1 MPESRQGVIQARF
14 RILDFGF
21 KKKKTSMQLEQLME
35 VIEVA
40 NFQGDPGLE
49 IADISYDSRAVGP
62 GALFVALKGHAQ
74 DGHQFIEDA
83 ISKGALA
90 VVSEMPQRFFSFPNE
105 KDVAMIQVQDS
116 REALSRLAV
125 RFFDSPFKQMNLI
138 GITGTNGK
146 TTTAYL
152 LESIL
157 VAAGRNPGV
166 IGTINYRFSGHVKEA
181 QVTTPESLD
190 LMRILREMADSAVSD
205 VIMEVSS
212 HSLDQGRVR
221 GCPFRMAIFT
231 NVSRDHLDYHKTME
245 AYFEAKAL
253 LFKSLGQNGAG
264 DPAKAVINVDD
275 PRGKELIKLTDAQVM
290 TYGMGKE
297 CDVRAEEI
305 NVSRAG
311 LTAKL
316 ITPEG
321 EVEIG
326 SSLIGEFDIHNIMA
340 AAAGALAMGIDL
352 KPICSGLKLPKG
364 VPGRLEQVKN
374 KRALALVV
382 DYAHTPD
389 ALSKALGAV
398 RLLTEGRVI
407 TVFGCGGDRDKGKR
421 RAMGRVAGLQS
432 DLVLITSDNPRTE
445 NPGAIVAQIEEG
457 VIESGLKDYILDLD
471 RENAIQRAVK
481 MAHNG
486 DLVLIAGKGHETY
499 QIIGKEKKAF
509 DDRVVAADA
518 AR

>member
-1 MPESRQGVIQARF
+1 MR
-14 RILDFGF
+14 L
-21 KKKKTSMQLEQLME
+21 KQLIDGMKI
-35 VIEVA
+35 VD
-40 NFQGDPGLE
+40 FQGDPDLE
-49 IADISYDSRAVGP
+49 ITNIAYDSRAIGP

-74 DGHQFIEDA
+74 DGHHFIGDA

-90 VVSEMPQRFFSFPNE
+90 VVSELPQRSCSFPNE
-105 KDVAMIQVQDS
+105 NGGAMIQVPDS

-157 VAAGRNPGV
+157 AAAGRKPGV
-166 IGTINYRFSGHVKEA
+166 IGTINYRFSGHVREA
-181 QVTTPESLD
+181 PVTTPESLD
-190 LMRILREMADSAVSD
+190 LMQILREMADSAVSD
-205 VIMEVSS
+205 VVMEVSS

-221 GCPFRMAIFT
+221 GCPFRVAILT
-231 NVSRDHLDYHKTME
+231 NISRDHLDYHRSMD
-245 AYFEAKAL
+245 AYFEAKTL
-253 LFKSLGQNGAG
+253 LFKSLAQQGAG
-264 DPAKAVINVDD
+264 DPARAVINADD

-297 CDVRAEEI
+297 CDVRAEEV
-305 NVSRAG
+305 NVSRGG

-316 ITPEG
+316 ITPKG
-321 EVEIG
+321 EAEIG
-326 SSLIGEFDIHNIMA
+326 SALIGEFDIHNIMA
-340 AAAGALAMGIDL
+340 AAAGALSMGIDL
-352 KPICSGLKLPKG
+352 KSICSGLRLPKG
-364 VPGRLEQVKN
+364 VPGRLEQVRN

-389 ALSKALGAV
+389 ALLKALSAV
-398 RLLTEGRVI
+398 RLLTEGRVL

-421 RAMGRVAGLQS
+421 RSMGRVAGLQS
-432 DLVLITSDNPRTE
+432 DMVFITSDNPRTE
-445 NPGAIVAQIEEG
+445 DPGAIAAQIEEG

-499 QIIGKEKKAF
+499 QIMGKEKKAF
-509 DDRVVAADA
+509 DDRVVAARA
-518 AR
+518 AS

>member
-1 MPESRQGVIQARF
+1 MR
-14 RILDFGF
+14 LN
-21 KKKKTSMQLEQLME
+21 QLIDGME
-35 VIEVA
+35 IVD
-40 NFQGDPGLE
+40 FQGDPDLE
-49 IADISYDSRAVGP
+49 ITHISYDSRAIGP

-74 DGHQFIEDA
+74 DGHHFIGA
-83 ISKGALA
+83 SISKGALA
-90 VVSEMPQRFFSFPNE
+90 VVSELPLRPRAFPN
-105 KDVAMIQVQDS
+105 KNGVAMIQVPDS

-146 TTTAYL
+146 TTTSYL

-157 VAAGRNPGV
+157 VAAGRKPGV
-166 IGTINYRFSGHVKEA
+166 IGTINYRFPGHVREA
-181 QVTTPESLD
+181 PVTTPESLD
-190 LMRILREMADSAVSD
+190 LMQILREMADSAVSD
-205 VIMEVSS
+205 VVMEVSS

-221 GCPFRMAIFT
+221 GCPFRVAILT
-231 NVSRDHLDYHKTME
+231 NISRDHLDYHRSME

-253 LFKSLGQNGAG
+253 LFKSLAEQGDG
-264 DPAKAVINVDD
+264 DPARAVINADD

-297 CDVRAEEI
+297 CDVRAEDV

-316 ITPEG
+316 ITPKG
-321 EVEIG
+321 EAEIG
-326 SSLIGEFDIHNIMA
+326 SALIGEFDIHNIMA
-340 AAAGALAMGIDL
+340 AAAGALSMGIDL
-352 KPICSGLKLPKG
+352 KSICSGLRLPKG
-364 VPGRLEQVKN
+364 VPGRLEQVRN

-389 ALSKALGAV
+389 ALLKALGAV
-398 RLLTEGRVI
+398 KLLTEGRVL

-421 RAMGRVAGLQS
+421 KAMGRVAGLQS
-432 DLVLITSDNPRTE
+432 DMVFITSDNPRTE
-445 NPGAIVAQIEEG
+445 DPGAIAAQIEEG

-499 QIIGKEKKAF
+499 QITGKEKKAF
-509 DDRVVAADA
+509 DDRVVAARA
-518 AR
+518 AS

>member
-1 MPESRQGVIQARF
+1 MR
-14 RILDFGF
+14 L
-21 KKKKTSMQLEQLME
+21 KQLIDG
-35 VIEVA
+35 IEIVD
-40 NFQGDPGLE
+40 FQGDPDLE
-49 IADISYDSRAVGP
+49 ITNIAYDSRAIGP
-62 GALFVALKGHAQ
+62 SALFVALKGHAE
-74 DGHQFIEDA
+74 DGHHFIGDA

-90 VVSEMPQRFFSFPNE
+90 LVLELPLRPRAFPNE
-105 KDVAMIQVQDS
+105 NGVAMIQVPDS
-116 REALSRLAV
+116 REALSRIAV

-157 VAAGRNPGV
+157 VAAGRQPGV
-166 IGTINYRFSGHVKEA
+166 IGTINYRFSGYVREA
-181 QVTTPESLD
+181 PVTTPESLD
-190 LMRILREMADSAVSD
+190 LMQILREMADGDVSD
-205 VIMEVSS
+205 VVMEVSS

-221 GCPFRMAIFT
+221 GCPFRVAIFT
-231 NVSRDHLDYHKTME
+231 NISRDHLDYHRSME

-253 LFKSLGQNGAG
+253 LFKSLAQQGAG
-264 DPAKAVINVDD
+264 GPAKAVINADD

-297 CDVRAEEI
+297 CDVRAEEV
-305 NVSRAG
+305 NVSRGG

-321 EVEIG
+321 EAEIG
-326 SSLIGEFDIHNIMA
+326 SALIGEFDIYNIMA
-340 AAAGALAMGIDL
+340 AAAGALSMGIDL
-352 KPICSGLKLPKG
+352 KSICSGLRQPKG

-389 ALSKALGAV
+389 ALLKALSAV
-398 RLLTEGRVI
+398 RLLTEGRVF
-407 TVFGCGGDRDKGKR
+407 TVFGCGGDRDRGKR
-421 RAMGRVAGLQS
+421 RSMGRVAGLQS
-432 DLVLITSDNPRTE
+432 DMVFITSDNPRTE
-445 NPGAIVAQIEEG
+445 DPGAIAAQIKEG

-486 DLVLIAGKGHETY
+486 DLLLIAGKGHETY

-509 DDRVVAADA
+509 DDRVAAAEA

>member
-1 MPESRQGVIQARF
+1 M
-14 RILDFGF
+14 RI
-21 KKKKTSMQLEQLME
+21 KQLIDGME
-35 VIEVA
+35 IVD
-40 NFQGDPGLE
+40 FQGDPDLE
-49 IADISYDSRAVGP
+49 ITDIAYDSRAIEP
-62 GALFVALKGHAQ
+62 GALFVALKGYAQ
-74 DGHQFIEDA
+74 DGHHFIGDA

-90 VVSEMPQRFFSFPNE
+90 VVSELPPRPRGFPNE
-105 KDVAMIQVQDS
+105 NEVTMIQVSDS

-125 RFFDSPFKQMNLI
+125 RVFDSPFEQINLI

-157 VAAGRNPGV
+157 VAAGRKPGV
-166 IGTINYRFSGHVKEA
+166 IGTINYRFPGHVREA
-181 QVTTPESLD
+181 PVTTPESLD
-190 LMRILREMADSAVSD
+190 LMRILREMADSDVSD
-205 VIMEVSS
+205 VVMEVSS

-221 GCPFRMAIFT
+221 GCPFRVAIFT
-231 NVSRDHLDYHKTME
+231 NISRDHLDYHRSME

-253 LFKSLGQNGAG
+253 LFRSLTHQGTG
-264 DPAKAVINVDD
+264 DPAKAVINTDD
-275 PRGKELIKLTDAQVM
+275 PRGKELIKLTDAQVI

-316 ITPEG
+316 ITSKG
-321 EVEIG
+321 EAEIV
-326 SSLIGEFDIHNIMA
+326 SALIGEFDIYNIMA
-340 AAAGALAMGIDL
+340 AAAGALSIGIDIRS
-352 KPICSGLKLPKG
+352 ICSGLRLPKG

-398 RLLTEGRVI
+398 RVLTEGRVL

-421 RAMGRVAGLQS
+421 RSMGRVAGLQS
-432 DLVLITSDNPRTE
+432 DLVFITSDNPRTE
-445 NPGAIVAQIEEG
+445 DPKAIAAQIEEG
-457 VIESGLKDYILDLD
+457 VIETGLKDYILDLD

-499 QIIGKEKKAF
+499 QIMGKEKKAF
-509 DDRVVAADA
+509 DDRVVAARA
-518 AR
+518 AS

>member
-1 MPESRQGVIQARF
+1 MRLKHLMDVIK
-14 RILDFGF
+14 IVD
-21 KKKKTSMQLEQLME
+21 
-35 VIEVA
+35 
-40 NFQGDPGLE
+40 FQGDPDLE
-49 IADISYDSRAVGP
+49 ITDVSYDSRAIGP
-62 GALFVALKGHAQ
+62 GTLFVALKGHAQ
-74 DGHQFIEDA
+74 DGHHFIGDA

-90 VVSEMPQRFFSFPNE
+90 VVSESSPRPCAFPN
-105 KDVAMIQVQDS
+105 KNRVAMIQVPDS

-146 TTTAYL
+146 TTTSYL

-157 VAAGRNPGV
+157 VAAGRKPGV
-166 IGTINYRFSGHVKEA
+166 IGTINYRFSGHIREA
-181 QVTTPESLD
+181 PVTTPESLD
-190 LMRILREMADSAVSD
+190 LMQILREMADSAVSD
-205 VIMEVSS
+205 VVMEVSS

-221 GCPFRMAIFT
+221 GCPFRVAILT
-231 NVSRDHLDYHKTME
+231 NISRDHLDYHGSME

-253 LFKSLGQNGAG
+253 LFKSLTQQGAG
-264 DPAKAVINVDD
+264 DPAKAVINADD

-297 CDVRAEEI
+297 CDVRAEEV

-316 ITPEG
+316 ITPKG
-321 EVEIG
+321 EAKIG
-326 SSLIGEFDIHNIMA
+326 SALIGEFDIHNIMA
-340 AAAGALAMGIDL
+340 AAAGALSMGIDL
-352 KPICSGLKLPKG
+352 KSICSGLRLPKG

-389 ALSKALGAV
+389 ALLKALGAV
-398 RLLTEGRVI
+398 RLLTEGRVL

-432 DLVLITSDNPRTE
+432 DMVFITSDNPRTE
-445 NPGAIVAQIEEG
+445 DPGAIAAQIEEG

-509 DDRVVAADA
+509 DDRVVAARA
-518 AR
+518 AS

>member
-1 MPESRQGVIQARF
+1 MRLRQLIDG
-14 RILDFGF
+14 
-21 KKKKTSMQLEQLME
+21 ME
-35 VIEVA
+35 IVD
-40 NFQGDPGLE
+40 FQGNPALE
-49 IADISYDSRAVGP
+49 ITDIAYDSRAIGP
-62 GALFVALKGHAQ
+62 GALFVALKGHAE
-74 DGHQFIEDA
+74 DGHHFIGDA

-90 VVSEMPQRFFSFPNE
+90 VVSELPPRPCAAPNE
-105 KDVAMIQVQDS
+105 KGIAMIQVPES

-125 RFFDSPFKQMNLI
+125 RFFDSPFKQMNLL

-146 TTTAYL
+146 TTTSYL

-157 VAAGRNPGV
+157 VAAGRKPGV
-166 IGTINYRFSGHVKEA
+166 IGTINYRFSGHVREA
-181 QVTTPESLD
+181 PVTTPESLD
-190 LMRILREMADSAVSD
+190 LMQILREMADSTVSD
-205 VIMEVSS
+205 VVMEVSS

-221 GCPFRMAIFT
+221 GCPFRVAIFT
-231 NVSRDHLDYHKTME
+231 NISRDHLDYHRSME

-253 LFKSLGQNGAG
+253 LFTSLTQREAG
-264 DPAKAVINVDD
+264 DPAKAVINADD
-275 PRGKELIKLTDAQVM
+275 PRGKDLIKLTDAQVM

-297 CDVRAEEI
+297 CDVRAEEV

-316 ITPEG
+316 ITPKG
-321 EVEIG
+321 EAEIG
-326 SSLIGEFDIHNIMA
+326 SALIGEFDIHNIMA
-340 AAAGALAMGIDL
+340 AAAGALSMGIDL
-352 KPICSGLKLPKG
+352 KSICSGLRQPKG

-374 KRALALVV
+374 KRALAIVV

-389 ALSKALGAV
+389 ALLKALGAV
-398 RLLTEGRVI
+398 RLLTEGRVL

-432 DLVLITSDNPRTE
+432 DMVFITSDNPRTE
-445 NPGAIVAQIEEG
+445 DPKAIAAQIEEG

-481 MAHNG
+481 MAQNG

-509 DDRVVAADA
+509 DDRVVAAKA